1 MTKLIQVGRIAY
13 EKEKENPETGWV
25 MVKNQNATSFWI
37 PEELVKEIN
46 HTQKGMENLWKIA
59 EQNKIQYGN
68 DLQKEIKELKKKIDS
83 QRKSITYY
91 RTERDALQN
100 TLVRESKESAG
111 FRERANAEISGLK
124 ISIDDLEFKLMD
136 KDEEL
141 EMAKRKATVI
151 ITVLSVIFI
160 TVVAAILTVL

>member
-1 MTKLIQVGRIAY
+1 M
-13 EKEKENPETGWV
+13 
-25 MVKNQNATSFWI
+25 
-37 PEELVKEIN
+37 
-46 HTQKGMENLWKIA
+46 
-59 EQNKIQYGN
+59 
-68 DLQKEIKELKKKIDS
+68 KKKIDS

-91 RTERDALQN
+91 RNERDALQN

-111 FRERANAEISGLK
+111 FHERANAEISGLK

-160 TVVAAILTVL
+160 TVVAAILTVI